1 YAGRGALLDLNG
13 KLPTEDLDQQVLS
26 SGQIDG
32 KQFAIPTGVNAFSMI
47 ANPAAL
53 EKAKKELPDDKTW
66 TWDEWIALAQEISA
80 TGEATG
86 AEYNHNPAWLQIYAA
101 QRGEKFYDGTRIGM
115 SPDTIKSW
123 WAIKQKLIETKGS
136 PDAAKSAEIGATGPA
151 QSLLGTNQGALGMV
165 WSNQLNALT
174 KSSGQEE
181 RLLRMPK
188 AEGATSSGM
197 FLQPAMFYAASAKTE
212 KAEAAG
218 KFIDLLGND
227 PDAASILLSDRGLP
241 TNAKVLDAV
250 RDKLPET
257 DQKTLDF
264 IDEVKSELSPI
275 QEPPKGALQMEDILK
290 RASEEVRFGRG
301 RPAPGRHRESG
312 REPLSTRYAFVGLG
326 HRAQMY
332 VDALLGD
339 WRDTGTIVGLCDV
352 NTTRMAYYTER
363 IGRPVPCYAPDEY
376 GKMLES
382 ADAVVVCTVDAT
394 HAEYVVA
401 ALDAGLDVVVEKPLT
416 VDAESCAAIAEAAE
430 RSPGKL
436 VVTFNYRY
444 SPRNSAVKKL
454 IGEGAI
460 GEVTSVHF

>member
-1 YAGRGALLDLNG
+1 
-13 KLPTEDLDQQVLS
+13 
-26 SGQIDG
+26 
-32 KQFAIPTGVNAFSMI
+32 M
-47 ANPAAL
+47 
-53 EKAKKELPDDKTW
+53 
-66 TWDEWIALAQEISA
+66 
-80 TGEATG
+80 
-86 AEYNHNPAWLQIYAA
+86 
-101 QRGEKFYDGTRIGM
+101 
-115 SPDTIKSW
+115 
-123 WAIKQKLIETKGS
+123 
-136 PDAAKSAEIGATGPA
+136 
-151 QSLLGTNQGALGMV
+151 
-165 WSNQLNALT
+165 
-174 KSSGQEE
+174 
-181 RLLRMPK
+181 
-188 AEGATSSGM
+188 
-197 FLQPAMFYAASAKTE
+197 
-212 KAEAAG
+212 
-218 KFIDLLGND
+218 
-227 PDAASILLSDRGLP
+227 
-241 TNAKVLDAV
+241 
-250 RDKLPET
+250 
-257 DQKTLDF
+257 
-264 IDEVKSELSPI
+264 
-275 QEPPKGALQMEDILK
+275 
-290 RASEEVRFGRG
+290 
-301 RPAPGRHRESG
+301 
-312 REPLSTRYAFVGLG
+312 STRYAFVGLG

-460 GEVTSVHF
+460 GEVTSVHFEWALDTIHGADYFRRWHRDRASSGGLLVHKSTHHFDLVNWWLGAAPELVFAQTDLRFYGQARARGPRPERGQGAPGLGSDPYILDISKDERLKRLYLDAEHEDGYIRDQDVFAPGVTIDDNMSVLVRYANRAMLTYSLTAHAPFEGYRVAFNGTEGRIELEVCERAWTPPHAAVDPGAASKEHAAGSWERLVLHRHWQQPEEVPIEQGSGGHGGGDRLLLNDVFRGPGDDPLGRPAGYRDGIRSVLVGVAANRSADSGAPVHLTADGTRLAL